1 MPHCFCS
8 SLIIDIFYL
17 NNLFSKS
24 KISFWTKLSPSICQ
38 KLVCI
43 DLSHM
48 FTHFCSAKLSRKC
61 PSLRKFLPRY
71 IYHSKKILQIDLISL
86 CFHIR
91 IKVIKALGCQFYWIL
106 QNIPLQK
113 EWQRLR
119 GLVKWSA
126 IDHWQDLC
134 QVRTVTL
141 YAIFPPIYNL
151 MLLLQNLLETFCK
164 QGIEA
169 NAVFFGNPSWSLV

>member
-1 MPHCFCS
+1 MSENLPSPQKIYTKKLNWPFRFWFGFERNILRNDIC
-8 SLIIDIFYL
+8 LIAFVALWLSTYFTSTIYL
-17 NNLFSKS
+17 ANPKYLFGKNLVQLNVRN
-24 KISFWTKLSPSICQ
+24 W
-38 KLVCI
+38 
-43 DLSHM
+43 
-48 FTHFCSAKLSRKC
+48 SA
-61 PSLRKFLPRY
+61 
-71 IYHSKKILQIDLISL
+71 L
-86 CFHIR
+86 CFHLR
-91 IKVIKALGCQFYWIL
+91 IKVIKALGCQFCWIL